1 MTDTKVLY
9 GFCDACGKHIPARQL
24 VAVCV
29 QDGPI
34 VEAPGK
40 PTASPEPR
48 WLLLCGS
55 CYVDGEA
62 LP

>member
-9 GFCDACGKHIPARQL
+9 GFCDACGEHVAARQL

-29 QDGPI
+29 QPKQSAD
-34 VEAPGK
+34 
-40 PTASPEPR
+40 PR
-48 WLLLCGS
+48 WLLLCGP